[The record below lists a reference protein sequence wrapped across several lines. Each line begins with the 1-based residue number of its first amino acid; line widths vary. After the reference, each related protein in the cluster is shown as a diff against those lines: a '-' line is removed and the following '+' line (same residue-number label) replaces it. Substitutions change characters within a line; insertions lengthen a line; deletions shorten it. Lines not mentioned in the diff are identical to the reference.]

1 MTRVFAFGVSMSY
14 MNELLARVVAIQ
26 KEAMASLTPPVP
38 VDSVPRFNHVQEAF
52 PYFTNRIADTPVSD
66 DGSQDEDVNS
76 PILLMRLV
84 VDHVTSGYRGEVEAK
99 LYTWLPVI
107 KTYFNERM
115 WLQSAAYPLR
125 MENLQSARVIN
136 SGGLRI
142 FDNAGIAAVQ
152 VGAEL
157 QLQCIFPEFIEQVYY

>member
-1 MTRVFAFGVSMSY
+1 MSY

-26 KEAMASLTPPVP
+26 KEAMAGFTPPVP
-38 VDSVPRFNHVQEAF
+38 ADAVPRFNYTGEGF
-52 PYFTNRIADTPVSD
+52 PYFTNRILDTPISD

-76 PILLMRLV
+76 PVLMMRFV
-84 VDHVTSGYRGEVEAK
+84 VGHVTTGYKGEIEAR
-99 LYTWLPVI
+99 LYTWLPSI
-107 KTYFNERM
+107 KTFFNRRM

-136 SGGLRI
+136 NGGLRI
-142 FDNAGIAAVQ
+142 FENAGINAVQ

-157 QLQCIFPEFIEQVYY
+157 QLQCIFDEFIDQVYY